1 MWSKLRVLVVDDD
14 AFSRAVVVDILHDLG
29 VKDVF
34 EAGDATVALQ
44 SVARF
49 QPDLVLSDIH
59 MDPISGIALV
69 RHLRSAPNP
78 AIASVRVIFMTGDSS
93 KETLGAALP
102 LGIRGYL
109 IKPPSSEAVKSKIEI
124 AMR

>member
-109 IKPPSSEAVKSKIEI
+109 IKPPSIEAVKSKIEI

>member
-1 MWSKLRVLVVDDD
+1 MVKASGAGVDDD

-44 SVARF
+44 AVVRF

-59 MDPISGIALV
+59 MDPISGIAFV
-69 RHLRSAPNP
+69 KHLRGAPNP

-102 LGIRGYL
+102 LGIRGYI
-109 IKPPSSEAVKSKIEI
+109 IKPPSIEAVKSKIEI